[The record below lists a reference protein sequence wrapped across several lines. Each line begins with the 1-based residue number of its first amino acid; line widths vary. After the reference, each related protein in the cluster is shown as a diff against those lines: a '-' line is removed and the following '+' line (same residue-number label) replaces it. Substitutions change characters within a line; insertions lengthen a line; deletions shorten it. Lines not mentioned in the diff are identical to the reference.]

1 MADEIQLDGDPRK
14 LAMAIFKAALAS
26 YRQKHGNLNDRPA
39 MKPEVEAE
47 IPTLAQ
53 QMAQALD
60 NEVRDVYLMNAL
72 ELMALNYAQK
82 ELGSS

>member
-26 YRQKHGNLNDRPA
+26 YQQKHGNLNDRPA

-47 IPTLAQ
+47 IPKLAQ
-53 QMAQALD
+53 QMARALED
-60 NEVRDVYLMNAL
+60 EVRDVYLMNAL
-72 ELMALNYAQK
+72 ELMALDYAQK
-82 ELGSS
+82 ELASS